1 MNHVETAEIT
11 DFVFANIPNTNTRA
25 ADEFRTALESLL
37 DTYVKTDHR
46 SNEGNLDCTAEF
58 LHNLARGAR
67 EAAEVAEEIT
77 AEIYN

>member
-25 ADEFRTALESLL
+25 ADEFRTALETFL
-37 DTYVKTDHR
+37 DSYVKTDHR
-46 SNEGNLDCTAEF
+46 SNAGNLNATAEF
-58 LHNLARGAR
+58 LRNLARGAQ

-77 AEIYN
+77 NEIYN

>member
-25 ADEFRTALESLL
+25 ADEFRTALEAFL
-37 DTYVKTDHR
+37 DSYVKTDHR
-46 SNEGNLDCTAEF
+46 SNAGNLNATAEF
-58 LHNLARGAR
+58 LRNLARGAQ

-77 AEIYN
+77 AGIYS